1 MFLCKQVEEF
11 QFPVNTII
19 NSHHLLKNVI
29 IWYKEN
35 VFFHSWNLEKINEY
49 VLSVTYSLW

>member
-1 MFLCKQVEEF
+1 MKFILINIPPIFLCKQVKEF

-35 VFFHSWNLEKINEY
+35 VCFFTPE
-49 VLSVTYSLW
+49 T